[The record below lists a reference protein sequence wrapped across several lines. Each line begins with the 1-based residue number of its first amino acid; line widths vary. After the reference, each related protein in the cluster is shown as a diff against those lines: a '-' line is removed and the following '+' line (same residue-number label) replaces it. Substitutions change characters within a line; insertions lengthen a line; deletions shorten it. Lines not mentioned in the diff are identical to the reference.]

1 MKNEMDKNE
10 IKQQFLERDRAV
22 RIITKDGMFRA
33 VAIKNTNCAIEAQR
47 RHKLG
52 HVSGY
57 FLAKTL
63 AAGSML
69 AMFLKGEERIMLDIS
84 GNGPLE
90 KVFAEAV
97 QVGEVRGYAHLAK
110 PDEEI
115 EIENISDAIGKGTL
129 KVTRVLYNKNEPVT
143 GIIELADSDIQSD
156 LVHYFTQSEQI
167 PSAVRI
173 SAELDGEGNVVSSGG
188 LIVHA
193 MPGATK
199 EQIDRVFGSVSK
211 LASPAKLLADGLT
224 PEELLIYAIPQEIE
238 VLKSTPVD
246 FYCRCSKESFVS
258 KLTTLTL
265 EELKDMQRENKGE
278 LVCRHCNE
286 HYYLDENDY
295 KQLIIEKQAKSN

>member
-10 IKQQFLERDRAV
+10 IKQKFLERDRAV

-69 AMFLKGEERIMLDIS
+69 AMFLKGEERIMIDIT
-84 GNGPLE
+84 GKGPLE
-90 KVFAEAV
+90 KIFAEAV
-97 QVGEVRGYAHLAK
+97 QVGEVRGYAHLSK

-115 EIENISDAIGKGTL
+115 EIDNIGDAIGKGTL

-156 LVHYFTQSEQI
+156 IEHYFSQSEQI
-167 PSAVRI
+167 PSAVRV
-173 SAELDGEGNVVSSGG
+173 SAELNEDGKVVSSGG
-188 LIVHA
+188 LIVQA

-199 EQIDRVFGSVSK
+199 EQIDKVFTAVAK
-211 LASPAKLLADGLT
+211 LASPAKLIADGLT

-238 VLKSTPVD
+238 VIKSSPVD

-258 KLTTLTL
+258 KLTGLTL
-265 EELKDMQRENKGE
+265 DELKEMQKENRTE

-286 HYYLDENDY
+286 HYYLDENDF